1 MVCRDSFRSIP
12 TAVICKPRDSGR
24 GTIRKPSGGEG
35 EQSSPEDGGT
45 LVAVSEDGTNWKT
58 VVASESLGSV
68 SALRQGGFLANGQM
82 DPGDALK
89 SYMFTSGDGQ
99 SAGNAGTHL
108 KKLADSGYLTV
119 TKAFVDNRPQTM
131 YSTTEEGRN
140 ALSAYRRT
148 MSAFLDSLK
157 V

>member
-1 MVCRDSFRSIP
+1 MGKKSDAF
-12 TAVICKPRDSGR
+12 TAIDRIDR
-24 GTIRKPSGGEG
+24 TIHEPARLLLMAYLSVVE
-35 EQSSPEDGGT
+35 EADFVY
-45 LVAVSEDGTNWKT
+45 LVRRTG
-58 VVASESLGSV
+58 L
-68 SALRQGGFLANGQM
+68 
-82 DPGDALK
+82 
-89 SYMFTSGDGQ
+89 

-131 YSTTEEGRN
+131 YSTTEEGRD